1 MPDGPADPDLRPDE
15 DEERRPDLVRS
26 ASEEKLEES
35 DPVGSE
41 PCPTRIYRIWII
53 FMVEYIK
60 R

>member
-41 PCPTRIYRIWII
+41 PCPTRIYRIRII
-53 FMVEYIK
+53 D
-60 R
+60 